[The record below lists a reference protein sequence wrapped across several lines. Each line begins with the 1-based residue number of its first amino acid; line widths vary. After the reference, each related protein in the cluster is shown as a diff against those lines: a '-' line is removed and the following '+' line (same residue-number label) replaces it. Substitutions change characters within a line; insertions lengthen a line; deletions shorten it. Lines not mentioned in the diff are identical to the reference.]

1 MNNLLTKVALFT
13 SIALTVIAC
22 GPGGSSGLAGVGG
35 SGYVSSG
42 SVTGFG
48 SVFVNGVKFET
59 DSATFD
65 VDGEQGTQEDLAI
78 GMIVRVDGSINEDGT
93 SGIAT
98 SISFDDELQGPV
110 SSLIDIVPGVDNVVR
125 SFTVLG
131 IKVFV
136 DSGSTI
142 FDVSSDVIP
151 PIPAFGFDTI
161 ASNNNVEVS
170 GFFDSNGD
178 LQATRVELKDIAF
191 DENSI
196 VEVKGEIKNLLGT
209 DFELGSVKVDASLA
223 ILDDLPNGLVET
235 QLVEVKGTFDN
246 VSNTINATRVE
257 AEDVSVEDSDEFEL
271 EGLISGYVDK
281 NTIFKIGDI
290 SVDASKAVLE
300 PASLVLEDDIRVEA
314 EGAIVNG
321 VLIATEIEL
330 EGGEIKI
337 HANVTSV
344 DVDSSTFKVTPV
356 TGQNAITVTVTT
368 DTQLHDDVSEIE
380 PYTLVHLF
388 NNPGFVEVQGYEN
401 EEGGITAT
409 EVDVKEPGDVVV
421 EGYATAADGDE
432 TLGSMT
438 ILGVTFAF
446 NASTD
451 FEIDTEVEGA
461 LDTDMTPAEINDLI
475 TTIPTTPQLVKI
487 QDNDDPAD
495 GIADEIEIESP

>member
-13 SIALTVIAC
+13 SIALSVIAC
-22 GPGGSSGLAGVGG
+22 GPGGSSGLAGIGG

-48 SVFVNGVKFET
+48 SVFVNGVEFET

-142 FDVSSDVIP
+142 FDLSGDL
-151 PIPAFGFDTI
+151 PISTVFDFITI
-161 ASNNNVEVS
+161 ANDNNVEVS

-191 DENSI
+191 DVNSI
-196 VEVKGEIKNLLGT
+196 VEVKGEIKNLIGT
-209 DFELGSVKVDASLA
+209 DFELGSVKVDASSA
-223 ILDDLPNGLVET
+223 VLDDLPNGLVET
-235 QLVEVKGTFDN
+235 QLVEVKGTFDT
-246 VSNTINATRVE
+246 VRNTINATRVE
-257 AEDVSVEDSDEFEL
+257 AEDISVEDSDEFEL
-271 EGLISGYVDK
+271 EGLISGYADK

-290 SVDASKAVLE
+290 SVDASKAALE

-356 TGQNAITVTVTT
+356 TGQNAITVTITT
-368 DTQLHDDVSEIE
+368 DTQLYDDVSEIE

-487 QDNDDPAD
+487 QDDDPAD